1 MRNKAVLGQKSSRFA
16 GDLEAG
22 KVAASNK
29 GSRGFEDKKRWRACW
44 ILVWVCLC
52 LCIVAAFVSVNDLV
66 EKLRDENNKLPHM
79 EQTAG
84 ASVRRFCS

>member
-1 MRNKAVLGQKSSRFA
+1 MRNKAALGQKSPRFA

-22 KVAASNK
+22 KGATSNK
-29 GSRGFEDKKRWRACW
+29 GSRGFEDKKRWHACW

-52 LCIVAAFVSVNDLV
+52 LCIVAAFVSVNELV